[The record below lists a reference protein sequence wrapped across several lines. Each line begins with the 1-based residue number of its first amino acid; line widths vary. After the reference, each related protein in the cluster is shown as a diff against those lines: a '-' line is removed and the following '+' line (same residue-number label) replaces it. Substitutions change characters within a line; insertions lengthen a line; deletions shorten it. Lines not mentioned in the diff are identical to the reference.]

1 MEENHVPPEPRS
13 SSLIGKAASSWTDG
27 GVNGLR
33 DELESVGDELD
44 RAARALDRQL
54 EGVGAELDRS
64 VRQLER
70 AGDELDRSARE
81 LNRQLNSLSF

>member
-1 MEENHVPPEPRS
+1 M
-13 SSLIGKAASSWTDG
+13 
-27 GVNGLR
+27 
-33 DELESVGDELD
+33 GDELD